1 MRPVIPR
8 TRFRVDLAKIPA
20 FHWQMAFSTA
30 VILAV
35 IVVGNRLTS
44 IHVQGFGAI
53 SIAIALSIAG
63 MLPIPLYWH
72 EKGKSKLRDASLT
85 IPWALILAAILP
97 FPVAV
102 AARLGMNTS
111 LRDTY
116 FAGLDQSLGV
126 SVPGVMAWASGHWL
140 GELANGSYVFLI
152 PMIPI
157 CILLPALTG
166 KVKHAQQFLTAN
178 LIAFAVGLPLFAL
191 LPAVGPWYGYHF
203 SPSPTEASCQLS
215 LMALRTPGPYIFQ
228 LNGVV
233 CFPSFHVIWAIL
245 CARAVWCFWP
255 LRIPVSVLSA
265 LIVLSTMTTGWHYFV
280 DVLAGAIV
288 ASLSIVG
295 GELLYRHSM
304 RNEIQTDRGLRA
316 ASVRNRI

>member
-1 MRPVIPR
+1 MNWIAPLA
-8 TRFRVDLAKIPA
+8 RFRVDFAKIPA

-30 VILAV
+30 VILGV
-35 IVVGNRLTS
+35 LFIGNALTS
-44 IHVQGFGAI
+44 VHVQSLGGT
-53 SIAIALSIAG
+53 SIAVTLLTAG
-63 MLPIPLYWH
+63 ILPLPLYWH
-72 EKGKSKLRDASLT
+72 EKGKNKLRDAALAV
-85 IPWALILAAILP
+85 PWAMVFATILP

-102 AARLGMNTS
+102 AARLGMGMS
-111 LRDTY
+111 LRDNS
-116 FAGLDQSLGV
+116 FAWLDQSIGV
-126 SVPGVMAWASGHWL
+126 SVPGVMAWASNHWL
-140 GELANGSYVFLI
+140 GELASTSYVFLI

-157 CILLPALTG
+157 CFLLPALTG

-178 LIAFAVGLPLFAL
+178 LIAFALGLSLFTL
-191 LPAVGPWYGYHF
+191 LPAVGPWYGYHL
-203 SPSPTEASCQLS
+203 SATPDQASCQLS
-215 LMALRTPGPYIFQ
+215 QLVLRTPGPYVFH

-255 LRIPVSVLSA
+255 LRIPVSVLSG

-295 GELLYRHSM
+295 AKLLYHLSTPM
-304 RNEIQTDRGLRA
+304 GTGPTDDFGERWP
-316 ASVRNRI
+316 I